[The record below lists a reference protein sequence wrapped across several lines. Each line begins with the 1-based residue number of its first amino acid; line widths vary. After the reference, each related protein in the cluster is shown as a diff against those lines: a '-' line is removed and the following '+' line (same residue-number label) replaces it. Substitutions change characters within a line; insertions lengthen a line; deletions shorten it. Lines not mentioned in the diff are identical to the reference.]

1 MNNDEPLAPK
11 HRDGINFS
19 NECIHVARNI
29 LVSINK
35 GHLPT
40 EKLQYED
47 SDNVVVSN
55 PDHQNSIV
63 SF

>member
-1 MNNDEPLAPK
+1 MSRNNDEPLAPK

-29 LVSINK
+29 LVSVNK
-35 GHLPT
+35 GHLST
-40 EKLQYED
+40 EN